1 MTDFLSIFQRAH
13 RENLITTADDAT
25 IFYDLSAL
33 RDRIAKFEVLFP
45 SQHLHTVAIK
55 TCPLSAILSEIGKT
69 GFGHEAASVA
79 EVLLAAQ
86 SSDAHIVYDGPAK
99 RKEELELILPLKD
112 RLIINANSLQDLK
125 KIIPFPFPHIG
136 LRINTHV
143 RTRVNDI
150 FDVSRKS
157 SKFGVS
163 IQKRKEI
170 IEAFS
175 SIENLD
181 SLHFHLGSGMN
192 TIDPFIE
199 ALSLLDELRRDVEI
213 ARKKVGFRP
222 LSNIDIGGGLLAELP
237 AFELEKAKAL
247 GAMLQNNFGHL
258 WNKYTLITEMGQY
271 FHTQN
276 AWICT
281 QISDI
286 IHNESRPTI
295 IAQTGANMFPRQA
308 YTSNPPPFAYSIL
321 GAAPTAPLR
330 PYDIAGPLCF
340 AGDIVAENISLPAS
354 KAGDCLIIDAIG
366 ANTFSLYSMHCSWPF
381 PKVIGYDAQGE
392 NMRILKERMS
402 FEQLISFWS

>member
-1 MTDFLSIFQRAH
+1 MTDFKNLFQRAH
-13 RENLITTADDAT
+13 RQNLITPEDDAT

-33 RDRIAKFEVLFP
+33 KERIIKFEALFP

-86 SSDAHIVYDGPAK
+86 ASDAHIVYDGPAK

-112 RLIINANSLQDLK
+112 RLLINANSLQDLK
-125 KIIPFPFPHIG
+125 KISPFPFPHIG
-136 LRINTHV
+136 LRINTQV
-143 RTRVNDI
+143 QTRVNDI
-150 FDVSRKS
+150 FDVSQRR

-163 IQKRKEI
+163 IKRKEEI

-192 TIDPFIE
+192 NITPFVN
-199 ALSLLDELRRDVEI
+199 ALTLLDELCQAIEVE
-213 ARKKVGFRP
+213 RKKVGFRP

-237 AFELEKAKAL
+237 RKELQKAKAL
-247 GAMLQNNFGHL
+247 GQVLQNDFGHL
-258 WNKYTLITEMGQY
+258 WDKYTLITEMGQY

-276 AWICT
+276 AWVCT
-281 QISDI
+281 KISDV
-286 IHNESRPTI
+286 IHHKSRPTI

-308 YTSNPPPFAYSIL
+308 YTSTPPPFAYSIL
-321 GAAPTAPLR
+321 GAAANAPLR
-330 PYDIAGPLCF
+330 SYDIAGPLCF
-340 AGDIVAENISLPAS
+340 AGDIVAENISLPET
-354 KAGDCLIIDAIG
+354 KEGDCLVIDAVG

-381 PKVIGYDAQGE
+381 PKVIGYESEGQ
-392 NMRILKERMS
+392 NMRIVKERMG
-402 FEQLISFWS
+402 FEQLIAFWS